1 MAKHDRVTDSTT
13 TNDTQRG
20 ASRRD
25 FLHWT
30 AGAGLAAASCGSPEP
45 APETTEPAAP
55 TFSAP
60 LGAELYT
67 VRNEL
72 PDQAE
77 EVLTR
82 LAEIG
87 FIEIEYG
94 WNWVKTALP
103 LLKDVGL
110 HPISVSIASALVTG
124 NWPAGSTPGESLDEI
139 AAQAKEAGAEYMM
152 HGNIS
157 ADERGELDVYREFAE
172 EFNRAGE
179 TARKHGLRLCYHNHA
194 FEFDPSAGQKPYDV
208 LIERFDPE
216 LAFFEVD
223 VFWVSVGGEDP
234 VDLLKR
240 LTGRVPMLHL
250 KDLAKGAE
258 IRYNEN
264 LAPEDFTEAG
274 NGTVDFAAVLRQA
287 PDSGVKHYFVEQD
300 FTPGDPIDSLRQSYQ
315 HLRTLTV

>member
-1 MAKHDRVTDSTT
+1 MAKHDPATDSTT
-13 TNDTQRG
+13 PSSAGRG
-20 ASRRD
+20 ATRRD

-30 AGAGLAAASCGSPEP
+30 AGAGLAAAACGSSEP
-45 APETTEPAAP
+45 AAEATEPAAP

-60 LGAELYT
+60 LGVELYT

-77 EVLTR
+77 EVLKR

-87 FIEIEYG
+87 FVEIEYG

-110 HPISVSIASALVTG
+110 HPVSVSIESALVTG
-124 NWPAGSTPGESLDEI
+124 NWPAGSAPAESLDEI

-157 ADERGELDVYREFAE
+157 ADERGGLDVYREFADQ
-172 EFNRAGE
+172 FNQAGE
-179 TARKHGLRLCYHNHA
+179 IASKHGLRLCYHNHA
-194 FEFDPSAGQKPYDV
+194 FEFDPSAGQSPYDV

-223 VFWVSVGGEDP
+223 VFWVSIGGQDP
-234 VDLLKR
+234 VELLKR
-240 LTGRVPMLHL
+240 LQGRVPMLHL

-258 IRYNEN
+258 TRYSEN

-274 NGTVDFAAVLRQA
+274 NGTIDFAAVLRQA
-287 PDSGVKHYFVEQD
+287 PETGVKHYFVEQD
-300 FTPGDPIDSLRQSYQ
+300 FTPGDPVDSLRQSYQ